1 MLRLN
6 IQAFSEILRFV
17 IIIEET
23 RSQQSKF
30 KISTTDKEVSYNA
43 DEDKVITI
51 SEKEILIL
59 EENWVIIIYDIEKY
73 STLNLLKW
81 LMTQG
86 KLQGPKVSL

>member
-1 MLRLN
+1 M
-6 IQAFSEILRFV
+6 RFV